1 MTYTYAELQTLL
13 QNEVVS
19 VTFTKADGT
28 TRVMKCTLLQEH
40 LPVVSLDENKKARP
54 ENVEVPNQE
63 NQERNFLHMIVWDIE
78 NQGWRSFRIDS
89 IKKVEVV

>member
-1 MTYTYAELQTLL
+1 MTYTYAELKTLL

-40 LPVVSLDENKKARP
+40 LPVVSLDENKKARQ
-54 ENVEVPNQE
+54 ENVEVMP
-63 NQERNFLHMIVWDIE
+63 VWDTE
-78 NQGWRSFRIDS
+78 NLGWRSFRIDS